1 MGKVSALLGLVA
13 AALVLVAGGSAAQP
27 ATSADQMAQ
36 RVQAAPL
43 PARDPR
49 DLAVRLRGASAE
61 IPLASPAVEA
71 PRLVGAEEW
80 FWIVDQ
86 RAASMFQV
94 SATLR
99 LVTDHAYWYVQAD
112 RAAQVAQEDLE
123 QSAAVFES
131 STYPTIRYYFGAE
144 PSPGVDGD
152 PRIVFLLAGVPG
164 VAAYFSGADASPRS
178 INPRSNERDIIYVNV
193 DALRPGG
200 PGFDGTMA
208 HEFQHMVQFARC
220 PYQETWVDEGSAEL
234 AARVAGYRAARLQ
247 QFIARPD
254 VQLTQWTD
262 VPGEVARH
270 YQAAYLFLRY
280 AAERSGGTQALP
292 DLVASRCARGGD
304 QFTSFLAERGGWPAP
319 DFDQLF
325 ADWTVANLVD
335 DTAALSG
342 RFGYQGEDLNVSV
355 TAAASAGVPLEGRLP
370 QYAANYIELP
380 TGGASVTF
388 SGDTTVPLLPAVEPG
403 GGTWW
408 SNRADSLD
416 SRLTRRLDLR
426 GVAEATARFRVW
438 YDIESRFDFA
448 YLAVSRDGGR
458 TWQTLGGRYAE
469 PDDALGNNFGAGWT
483 GVSGGGTAPEWL
495 DEEVD
500 LTPYAGSDIL
510 LRFEYVTDQ
519 GYNARGFA
527 LADFEV
533 PQLGL
538 VDTAADS
545 AWQPEGWV
553 WVDAPV
559 PQAWYLRLVRWTDEG
574 LRVDELPVAPDGT
587 AWTWVDETTRRA
599 VLVVAPTAI
608 RTIEPA
614 AYTLLVR

>member
-1 MGKVSALLGLVA
+1 MRTVSGLLGLLA
-13 AALVLVAGGSAAQP
+13 AALVLAGGGTAAQP

-36 RVQAAPL
+36 RVRAAPL
-43 PARDPR
+43 PARDPL
-49 DLAVRLRGASAE
+49 DLAVRLRGAPAD
-61 IPLASPAVEA
+61 IPLASPPVEA
-71 PRLVGAEEW
+71 PRPVGAEEW

-99 LVTDHAYWYVQAD
+99 LVTDHAYWYVQTD
-112 RAAQVAQEDLE
+112 RAAQVAQEDLD
-123 QSAAVFES
+123 QSAAAFES
-131 STYPTIRYYFGAE
+131 STYPTIRLYFGVE

-164 VAAYFSGADASPRS
+164 VAAYFSGADASPRAV
-178 INPRSNERDIIYVNV
+178 NPRSNERDIIYVNV

-200 PGFDGTMA
+200 PGFDATMA

-220 PYQETWVDEGSAEL
+220 PMQETWIEEGAAEL
-234 AARVAGYRAARLQ
+234 ASRVAGYSGPRLR
-247 QFIARPD
+247 QFVARPD

-262 VPGEVARH
+262 VPGEVSRH

-280 AAERSGGTQALP
+280 AAERGGGFGALP
-292 DLVASRCARGGD
+292 ELVASRCARGGEL
-304 QFTSFLAERGGWPAP
+304 FSSFLAERGGWPAP
-319 DFDQLF
+319 DFDRLF

-335 DTAALSG
+335 DTTAEGG
-342 RFGYQGEDLNVSV
+342 RFGYAGEDLNVSV
-355 TAAASAGVPLEGRLP
+355 TAAASAGLPLEGRVP

-380 TGGASVTF
+380 TGGASVSFT
-388 SGDTTVPLLPAVEPG
+388 GDTTVPLIPASEPG
-403 GGTWW
+403 RGVWW

-416 SRLTRRLDLR
+416 TRLTRWLDLR
-426 GVAEATARFRVW
+426 GVTEATARFRVW

-448 YLAVSRDGGR
+448 YLVASQDGGR
-458 TWQTLGGRYAE
+458 TWQTLAGRYTIA
-469 PDDALGNNFGAGWT
+469 DDALGNAFGVGWT
-483 GVSGGGTAPEWL
+483 GVSGGGATPEWL

-500 LTPYAGSDIL
+500 LTPYAGSEVL

-527 LADFEV
+527 MAGFEV
-533 PQLGL
+533 PAIGL
-538 VDTAADS
+538 ADAAADG

-559 PQAWYLRLVRWTDEG
+559 PQAWHLRLVRWTDEG
-574 LRVDELPVAPDGT
+574 LRVDEVPVAVDGT
-587 AWTWVDETTRRA
+587 AWAWVDDATRRA
-599 VLVVAPTAI
+599 VLVVAPTAV

-614 AYTLLVR
+614 TYTLLAT